1 MTTRRAT
8 HAGSWYASDGEE
20 LAGQLRAWL
29 DAVEPSAGRARAVI
43 APHAG
48 FAYSGPTA
56 AYAYK
61 HIDPEVV
68 RRVFL
73 LGPSHHVHLHGCALT
88 GCASYET
95 PLGRIA
101 IDRATNGELAQA
113 GFETMAL
120 DTDEAE
126 HSLELHLPYIQA
138 VMGSRSFQLV
148 PVLVGSLAPADAE
161 RYGQLLAPYLAD
173 PQTVFV
179 VSSDFCHW
187 GSRFAFQPVD
197 ERYAQICEGIE
208 ALDRRAMDL
217 IAEQD
222 AVRPALFLHRA
233 CPPLRSCKLTP
244 PLPQAGFHAYQR
256 ETRNTICGQHPISLL
271 LHSLGASPQ
280 RHLLSWVKYAQSSKV
295 TRNSDSSVS
304 YASAVIELA

>member
-222 AVRPALFLHRA
+222 A
-233 CPPLRSCKLTP
+233 
-244 PLPQAGFHAYQR
+244 AGFHAYQR

>member
-179 VSSDFCHW
+179 VSSDFINN
-187 GSRFAFQPVD
+187 
-197 ERYAQICEGIE
+197 YICEGIE

-222 AVRPALFLHRA
+222 A
-233 CPPLRSCKLTP
+233 
-244 PLPQAGFHAYQR
+244 AGFHAYQR